1 PSQHTLVCGVAGRPA
16 MAFRIDHALTL
27 GLVDGVLGKYDAPSS
42 ESAESPLTVTERRIL
57 VSVLKSALGAVAPLV
72 FPALFADLLPAATVL
87 QIIGAR
93 DEAGV
98 IADTLEP
105 AEPLIAMTAPYV
117 INGRRGAIAL
127 GLTAAPAVGTQRLR
141 LTLGEILD
149 ELELG
154 ASLRLDRHAGDP
166 VEVYVNGALFARAE
180 VVVMQDQI
188 GAKIIE
194 LVEAPPA
201 SRPSGLR

>member
-1 PSQHTLVCGVAGRPA
+1 MMKAGLLALAESYGLERGATQTLGRLGERFFELLGENFESLVAQRVKLLGLSQSVESFADFCTAAPSQHTLVCGVAGRPA

-127 GLTAAPAVGTQRLR
+127 GLT
-141 LTLGEILD
+141 
-149 ELELG
+149 
-154 ASLRLDRHAGDP
+154 
-166 VEVYVNGALFARAE
+166 
-180 VVVMQDQI
+180 
-188 GAKIIE
+188 
-194 LVEAPPA
+194 
-201 SRPSGLR
+201 